1 MEAVETMCMD
11 TLVTNCSRST
21 THKCHASR
29 IYPNLPMSFWT
40 QQRLEQFQRQA
51 QRQWRVRLQLLGQ
64 RRRTRS
70 LWSNRRSGLGRPWMD
85 WKAWIWTRRLR
96 WPIPSLPSG
105 QIQTRR
111 RTSGRRAGPW
121 WGRDRR
127 PVSSRKWSW
136 LWQQGRSHNH
146 CNYYRLGTRWWYIE
160 TTSQFT
166 EPSSV
171 LGVLTSASASG
182 GSVGCNKSGSRD
194 PSARRDVA
202 PLYIRIKRTTLWRI

>member
-1 MEAVETMCMD
+1 
-11 TLVTNCSRST
+11 
-21 THKCHASR
+21 
-29 IYPNLPMSFWT
+29 MSFWT

-96 WPIPSLPSG
+96 WPIPSFPS
-105 QIQTRR
+105 ISPRR
-111 RTSGRRAGPW
+111 NPRVRFNPDDGLLVDGRGRDR
-121 WGRDRR
+121 GRDRR

-160 TTSQFT
+160 TASQFT

-171 LGVLTSASASG
+171 LGVLTSASCWPAVEV
-182 GSVGCNKSGSRD
+182 SVATRAVHGAQVHVETLLLYTYVLNELHY
-194 PSARRDVA
+194 DVFNF
-202 PLYIRIKRTTLWRI
+202 LWRL

>member
-96 WPIPSLPSG
+96 WPIPSFPS
-105 QIQTRR
+105 ISPRR
-111 RTSGRRAGPW
+111 NPRVRFNPDDGLLVDGR
-121 WGRDRR
+121 GRDGDVIGD
-127 PVSSRKWSW
+127 PLVLENDHGYDNKVAV
-136 LWQQGRSHNH
+136 
-146 CNYYRLGTRWWYIE
+146 TIIA
-160 TTSQFT
+160 TTI
-166 EPSSV
+166 V
-171 LGVLTSASASG
+171 
-182 GSVGCNKSGSRD
+182 
-194 PSARRDVA
+194 
-202 PLYIRIKRTTLWRI
+202 